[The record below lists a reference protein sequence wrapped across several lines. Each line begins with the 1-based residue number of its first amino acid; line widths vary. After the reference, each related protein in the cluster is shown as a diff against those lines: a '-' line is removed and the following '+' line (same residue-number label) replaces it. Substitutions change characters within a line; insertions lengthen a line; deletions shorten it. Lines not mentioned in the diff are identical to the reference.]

1 MVHIEKDYNNP
12 PSGLMDNKWNS
23 LKSNVLIEKNNHKA
37 KKECYRDTTLKV
49 LSKLYFNKCA
59 CCERSRGEEL
69 QVDHYRPRKARDN
82 KTDSE
87 YNHNGYYWLTYEWNN
102 LIPLCSSCNN
112 GKSNFFPLKN
122 GNTNRI
128 SNHTN
133 ALAYNIVELQNY
145 EEPLF
150 INPELDKKPQR
161 HFLYLPN
168 GKVKGRTPE
177 GITMV
182 EFYKLNSR
190 TKVRDR
196 KKVIG
201 NYIHDIGKSIGR
213 FYKSNDANKKQMFEG
228 SLEAVFSN
236 IIEKMKKKHEL
247 SLLHFFINQYFDE
260 FIVSNFPL
268 EWKTQIINSFIEFKK
283 QKKI

>member
-1 MVHIEKDYNNP
+1 MVHIKKDYNNP
-12 PSGLMDNKWNS
+12 PADLMLTKWNS

-37 KKECYRDTTLKV
+37 DNKCYRDATLKA

-59 CCERSRGEEL
+59 CCERCRGEEL
-69 QVDHYRPRKARDN
+69 QVDHYRPRKARQN
-82 KTDSE
+82 ITDTE
-87 YNHNGYYWLTYEWNN
+87 FNHDGYYWLTYEWNN

-112 GKSNFFPLKN
+112 GKSNLFPLKN

-128 SNHTN
+128 SDHTL
-133 ALAYNIVELQNY
+133 ALANNIVQLQNH
-145 EEPLF
+145 EDPLF
-150 INPELDKKPQR
+150 VNPELDKIPQR
-161 HFLYLPN
+161 HFLYLSN
-168 GKVKGRTPE
+168 GKVEGRTPE
-177 GITMV
+177 GIAMV

-190 TKVRDR
+190 PKVRDR

-213 FYKSNDANKKQMFEG
+213 FYKSNDANKKHIFEG
-228 SLEAVFSN
+228 SLEVVFSN

-260 FIVSNFPL
+260 FIASNFPL
-268 EWKTQIINSFIEFKK
+268 EWKTKIVNSFYEFKRL
-283 QKKI
+283 KKR